1 MVTGASTRSGL
12 RGADRTP
19 APPGTDTRVRKTVA
33 MNRSGKLTDVLVF
46 RSCVGSVS

>member
-19 APPGTDTRVRKTVA
+19 APPGTDTRVRKTVTKNKA
-33 MNRSGKLTDVLVF
+33 ESLLMFECLKVVLV
-46 RSCVGSVS
+46 V